1 MQPKTQLIT
10 LTHQQATALNYLS
23 ANAFVKIHHIASDSA
38 LEDRE
43 KLESIDHIAQGF
55 HNLPWMVAEDRVNP
69 EKLLK
74 DLMKA
79 GKAYYER
86 AYDILHAA

>member
-1 MQPKTQLIT
+1 MPSNTQLIT
-10 LTHQQATALNYLS
+10 LTDHQATALNYLS

-38 LEDRE
+38 IEDSE
-43 KLESIDHIAQGF
+43 KVKSIDRIAQGF

-79 GKAYYER
+79 GKAYYDR
-86 AYDILHAA
+86 AYDILHSA